1 MSQPID
7 NRAEH
12 LAWVETALRRA
23 HSGLPDLRLAAQSH
37 YGPPDHVAF
46 VVVHGVDADQKRR
59 RQIRADAGDL
69 LRRIGYRVALDPGR
83 DVYDLRTSACAKPAV
98 LQGQETEHRAD
109 APVRASKQER
119 ACIDSSGGL
128 KRLAAIESF
137 GKKDPN
143 TYQRR
148 RCQGTRQDR
157 LLRPERVRL
166 PVACTTRRRQ
176 ARPLHSRR

>member
-83 DVYDLRTSACAKPAV
+83 DVYDLRTILPTSAHDELRM
-98 LQGQETEHRAD
+98 LQCLRE
-109 APVRASKQER
+109 
-119 ACIDSSGGL
+119 ACGS
-128 KRLAAIESF
+128 
-137 GKKDPN
+137 
-143 TYQRR
+143 
-148 RCQGTRQDR
+148 
-157 LLRPERVRL
+157 
-166 PVACTTRRRQ
+166 
-176 ARPLHSRR
+176 ARTGD